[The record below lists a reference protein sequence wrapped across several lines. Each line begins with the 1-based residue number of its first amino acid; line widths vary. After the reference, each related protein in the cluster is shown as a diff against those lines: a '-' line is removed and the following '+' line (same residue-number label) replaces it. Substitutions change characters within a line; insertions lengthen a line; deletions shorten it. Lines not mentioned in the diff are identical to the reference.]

1 MMLRNDAEYLGD
13 LRPQRF
19 DVPVVVDYMMSK
31 FSLQVKWHLGIFS
44 ALKFV
49 RRPATTRSNPL
60 KTNGKRSVNHYESV
74 ALALHIGFEQE
85 RRVNDQSL
93 RGRWCLRKQ
102 RAPSNV
108 NPRMNEAFKTLT
120 LSICRRAISVRCAD
134 SRKNLCCNST
144 AINVSLWVE
153 NRCAPPLHDFFAH
166 RWVLECFACKCV

>member
-1 MMLRNDAEYLGD
+1 MLRNDAEDLGD

-19 DVPVVVDYMMSK
+19 DVPVVVDYMMSN

-44 ALKFV
+44 ARKFI
-49 RRPATTRSNPL
+49 RCPAPTRLNAL
-60 KTNGKRSVNHYESV
+60 KTNRKRSINHYESV

-85 RRVNDQSL
+85 RRIDDQSL
-93 RGRWCLRKQ
+93 YGRGCLRKQ
-102 RAPSNV
+102 RTSLSV
-108 NPRMNEAFKTLT
+108 NPRMNEALETLA

-166 RWVLECFACKCV
+166 RWVFECFACKCV